1 MARERE
7 PRISRKPAPENW
19 PQLGGEIRGSRHVL
33 PVRVYYEDTDF
44 TGIVYHASFLRF
56 MERGRTEYM
65 RLIGA
70 GHRESF
76 EQAASEAA
84 GFGFVVRSMR
94 IDYRKPA
101 HMDDVLEIL
110 TEPEAVKGASVIV
123 LQRVTREREVLV
135 EAHVRVAFVAGGRAR
150 PIPKPLRLA
159 MQADRERASDTAG
172 PSR

>member
-1 MARERE
+1 M
-7 PRISRKPAPENW
+7 
-19 PQLGGEIRGSRHVL
+19 L

-65 RLIGA
+65 RVIGA
-70 GHRESF
+70 GHREWF
-76 EQAASEAA
+76 EQAASETA
-84 GFGFVVRSMR
+84 GFAFVVRSMR

>member
-7 PRISRKPAPENW
+7 PRISRKPAPEHW
-19 PQLGGEIRGSRHVL
+19 PQLGGEIRGGRHVL

-56 MERGRTEYM
+56 MERGRTEYI
-65 RLIGA
+65 RVIGA
-70 GHRESF
+70 GHREWF
-76 EQAASEAA
+76 EQAAGEAP

-110 TEPEAVKGASVIV
+110 TEPEDVKGASVTV
-123 LQRVTREREVLV
+123 LQRVTREGEVLV

-159 MQADRERASDTAG
+159 MRADRERASDTAG